1 TGAASWLL
9 ERLSVLRDARDAPG
23 LLAAFQA
30 FSEAVL
36 LLSRLTAERLQ
47 ELGDCPGR
55 KSLAETLQ
63 LLHKCVPL
71 IRLGALAHSRDRQ
84 ADLSQ
89 DSVFQLTER
98 TVRELLSL
106 LTQPRDSSGIFSRQ
120 VSRLQALLSHP
131 EPRRLSE
138 GGFSSL
144 LEAVILHGMLLA
156 ESARPDLQLELVE
169 RCWVLLQLRR
179 SICSHLSRRE
189 EEPGVIQGEHGL
201 ERECHSLRAELEN
214 LDRAALRATL
224 CQILDGFFQE
234 KEPLRQLAEG
244 ALSLAASGCFPA
256 GPGGILRKLQPLIA
270 AFFAQAQRMLRAA
283 DLVLARCSKAQ
294 TAREIREGA
303 EHLRSLLA
311 GLPSLL
317 TETSGNATEQ
327 LQALRCAWARAAERL
342 LRCFEETM
350 GMGEF
355 LELSILE
362 LAKHREWCAAALEC
376 QDPEGFSRHAAH
388 LMGWAR
394 WVVGASTRHVDR
406 ATDPIFRNGLLVWVE
421 QLAKSI
427 LELGAVMALLAGRF
441 SCLQSRD
448 AFSQAASS
456 LLDSALR
463 VQAGLD
469 GSNHPEIL
477 SPLRERV
484 RSTEVEKGLELS
496 PSHAGTRTSTDEA
509 AFQGDIQSHP
519 SSPPENFHLDPWKG
533 EPHPVIAALLGAS
546 RAGDMDAVRAACS
559 VLLELSDGCVGAAR
573 EALPVAE
580 PPQLRV
586 LEQHR
591 DIAALTPRII
601 GLATDTAPRQRPAP
615 GSLLQMALR
624 LSGRI
629 QETREC
635 LAAVAG
641 SWNGLAQQVLGFIL
655 SGDFPRGK
663 QALDETVLALGGAVQ
678 LAGDIAST
686 ACSTENPG
694 PSKVWESFLQLQ
706 AKFSRAQLNTK
717 AFLEK
722 AASFRESCGMEKATL
737 ELHGVR
743 WAVGM
748 CVLLDAMDQ
757 FVGRDVLF
765 LRELSRAMRNK
776 AGPRSLLAAVAENSL
791 RLQEAARLSYL
802 SCPGDRSAREILAL
816 REEIQVLMEAL
827 LDVSNTL
834 LLSPLP
840 TASLA
845 VRFELLRRD
854 VALRAKELLLHMERV
869 NMEQLQLIRDVV
881 GIAPSTLSQK
891 DKERSKE
898 VFEEKANR
906 LMADVQWVRNSLR
919 DAPEAGAQL
928 PSQPDLLSMAEHL
941 LLLTA
946 DVVGSAR
953 QRFRSHWDTGNP
965 CLDTGDPH
973 LDTVVWYWSAKAHY
987 LVTQLRV
994 IHGTDGDILRRL
1006 TECPQREHF
1015 PGSASG
1021 TARLSPAPEP
1031 TEAEPDYP
1039 CRSRG
1044 ASSTMREVGEP
1055 VR

>member
-1 TGAASWLL
+1 AASWLL
-9 ERLSVLRDARDAPG
+9 ECLSVLRDARDAPG

-47 ELGDCPGR
+47 HLGDCPGR
-55 KSLAETLQ
+55 RSLAQTLQ

-71 IRLGALAHSRDRQ
+71 IRTAQHGALTHPRDCQ
-84 ADLSQ
+84 ADLCP
-89 DSVFQLTER
+89 DSVFQMMER

-106 LTQPRDSSGIFSRQ
+106 LTEPRDRSGIFSREL
-120 VSRLQALLSHP
+120 SRLRALLCQP
-131 EPRRLSE
+131 DPLRLSE
-138 GGFSSL
+138 GAFRSH

-156 ESARPDLQLELVE
+156 EAARPDLQLELVE
-169 RCWVLLQLRR
+169 RCWVLLQLKS
-179 SICSHLSRRE
+179 SICSQVSRRE
-189 EEPGVIQGEHGL
+189 EQPGPIQGEHGL

-234 KEPLRQLAEG
+234 EEPLRQLVEG
-244 ALSLAASGCFPA
+244 ALSLAGSGCFPA

-283 DLVLARCSKAQ
+283 DLVLARCAKAQ
-294 TAREIREGA
+294 TAREIREGV
-303 EHLRSLLA
+303 EHLQSLLA
-311 GLPSLL
+311 SLPSLL
-317 TETSGNATEQ
+317 MATSGNAMEQ
-327 LQALRCAWARAAERL
+327 LQALRCAWARATDSI
-342 LRCFEETM
+342 LRCFEETV

-362 LAKHREWCAAALEC
+362 LAKHREGCAAALEC
-376 QDPEGFSRHAAH
+376 RDPEGFSQHAAR
-388 LMGWAR
+388 LTGWAR
-394 WVVGASTRHVDR
+394 WVVGATTRHVDR

-427 LELGAVMALLAGRF
+427 LELGAVTPLLPGRF

-456 LLDSALR
+456 LLDSAIR

-477 SPLRERV
+477 SPLREHV
-484 RSTEVEKGLELS
+484 RSTQVEKGLELS
-496 PSHAGTRTSTDEA
+496 PSYAGVQTSRDEA
-509 AFQGDIQSHP
+509 AFQGDIQSQP
-519 SSPPENFHLDPWKG
+519 SPLDAD
-533 EPHPVIAALLGAS
+533 PVIAALLGAS
-546 RAGDMDAVRAACS
+546 QAGDTGAVRAACS
-559 VLLELSDGCVGAAR
+559 VLRQLSDGCAEAAR

-580 PPQLRV
+580 PAQLRV
-586 LEQHR
+586 LQQHR
-591 DIAALTPRII
+591 DITALTPWII
-601 GLATDTAPRQRPAP
+601 SLATETAPRQPPAP

-624 LSGRI
+624 LSARI
-629 QETREC
+629 RETREC
-635 LAAVAG
+635 LAAMAG

-663 QALDETVLALGGAVQ
+663 QALDETMLALAGAVQ
-678 LAGDIAST
+678 LAGDVAST
-686 ACSTENPG
+686 ACSKENPSASDG
-694 PSKVWESFLQLQ
+694 RESFLQLQ

-717 AFLEK
+717 VFLEQ
-722 AASFRESCGMEKATL
+722 AASFGESCGMEKATL
-737 ELHGVR
+737 EMHGAR

-748 CVLLDAMDQ
+748 RVLLDAMDQ
-757 FVGRDVLF
+757 FVGRDILF
-765 LRELSRAMRNK
+765 LRELSRAVRNK
-776 AGPRSLLAAVAENSL
+776 VGPRNLLAAVAENSL

-802 SCPGDRSAREILAL
+802 SCPGDRGAGEILAL

-845 VRFELLRRD
+845 ARFELLCRD
-854 VALRAKELLLHMERV
+854 VALRAKVLSLHLERV
-869 NMEQLQLIRDVV
+869 NMEQLQLIRDVA
-881 GIAPSTLSQK
+881 GASLSTLSQEER
-891 DKERSKE
+891 ERSKE
-898 VFEEKANR
+898 AFEEKANR
-906 LMADVQWVRNSLR
+906 LMADVQWVRNTLQ

-928 PSQPDLLSMAEHL
+928 PWQPSLLSVADHL

-953 QRFRSHWDTGNP
+953 QRFWSHWDAGNP
-965 CLDTGDPH
+965 CQDTGDPR
-973 LDTVVWYWSAKAHY
+973 LDTMVWYWSAKAHY

-994 IHGTDGDILRRL
+994 IHGMDRDVLRRL
-1006 TECPQREHF
+1006 TERLQRERS
-1015 PGSASG
+1015 PGSPSG
-1021 TARLSPAPEP
+1021 TAGLSPAPEP
-1031 TEAEPDYP
+1031 TEAAGIPS
-1039 CRSRG
+1039 CRSG
-1044 ASSTMREVGEP
+1044 AASGAVWEVGEL

>member
-1 TGAASWLL
+1 AASWLL
-9 ERLSVLRDARDAPG
+9 ECLSVLRDAQDAPG

-47 ELGDCPGR
+47 ELGDCPGW
-55 KSLAETLQ
+55 KSLAQALQ
-63 LLHKCVPL
+63 LLHKCVSL
-71 IRLGALAHSRDRQ
+71 VRAAKHGALTHSRDYQ

-98 TVRELLSL
+98 TTRELLSL
-106 LTQPRDSSGIFSRQ
+106 LREPRDRSGILSQQ
-120 VSRLQALLSHP
+120 VSRLQALLSQP
-131 EPRRLSE
+131 DALRLSE
-138 GGFSSL
+138 GGFSSH

-179 SICSHLSRRE
+179 SICSRMSQRQGQ
-189 EEPGVIQGEHGL
+189 PGSIQGEHGL

-224 CQILDGFFQE
+224 DQILDGFFQE
-234 KEPLRQLAEG
+234 KEPLRQLVEG
-244 ALSLAASGCFPA
+244 ALSLAGSGCFPT
-256 GPGGILRKLQPLIA
+256 GPGGILRKLQPFIA
-270 AFFAQAQRMLRAA
+270 AFFAQAQQMLRAA
-283 DLVLARCSKAQ
+283 DLVLARCAKAQ
-294 TAREIREGA
+294 TAREIREGV

-311 GLPSLL
+311 SLPSLL
-317 TETSGNATEQ
+317 MGTSGNATEQ
-327 LQALRCAWARAAERL
+327 LQALHCAWARATDRL
-342 LRCFEETM
+342 LRCFEETV

-376 QDPEGFSRHAAH
+376 QDPERFSRHAAR
-388 LMGWAR
+388 LTGWAR
-394 WVVGASTRHVDR
+394 WMVGATTRHVDR

-421 QLAKSI
+421 QLAKST
-427 LELGAVMALLAGRF
+427 LELGAVTALLPGRF

-456 LLDSALR
+456 LMVSALR

-477 SPLRERV
+477 NPLREQV
-484 RSTEVEKGLELS
+484 RSTKVEKGLELS
-496 PSHAGTRTSTDEA
+496 PSYAGIQTSTDEA
-509 AFQGDIQSHP
+509 AFQGDIRSHP
-519 SSPPENFHLDPWKG
+519 SHLDL
-533 EPHPVIAALLGAS
+533 HPVIAALLGAS
-546 RAGDMDAVRAACS
+546 QAGDTDTIRAAGC
-559 VLLELSDGCVGAAR
+559 VLLELSDGWVEAAR
-573 EALPVAE
+573 EALPMAE
-580 PPQLRV
+580 PAQLQV
-586 LEQHR
+586 LEQHQ

-601 GLATDTAPRQRPAP
+601 SLATETAPRQPPAP
-615 GSLLQMALR
+615 GSLLQTALR
-624 LSGRI
+624 LSARI
-629 QETREC
+629 HETREC

-663 QALDETVLALGGAVQ
+663 QALDDTMLGLAGAVQ

-686 ACSTENPG
+686 ACSKGNA
-694 PSKVWESFLQLQ
+694 SASHVRESFLQLQ

-717 AFLEK
+717 VFLEQ

-737 ELHGVR
+737 ELHGVQ

-765 LRELSRAMRNK
+765 LRELSRAVRDK
-776 AGPRSLLAAVAENSL
+776 VGPRSLLAATAENSL

-802 SCPGDRSAREILAL
+802 SCPEDCSAREILAL

-854 VALRAKELLLHMERV
+854 VALRAKALLLHMERV
-869 NMEQLQLIRDVV
+869 NMKQLQLIQDVA
-881 GIAPSTLSQK
+881 GASLSTLSQEER
-891 DKERSKE
+891 ERSRE
-898 VFEEKANR
+898 AFEEKADR
-906 LMADVQWVRNSLR
+906 LMADVQWVRNTLR

-928 PSQPDLLSMAEHL
+928 PSQPDLLSMADHL

-946 DVVGSAR
+946 DAVGSAR
-953 QRFRSHWDTGNP
+953 QHFWSHRDTGNA
-965 CLDTGDPH
+965 CGDTGDPH
-973 LDTVVWYWSAKAHY
+973 LDTVLWYWSAKAHY

-994 IHGTDGDILRRL
+994 MHGMDRDILWRL
-1006 TECPQREHF
+1006 TECLQQERF
-1015 PGSASG
+1015 LGSPNG
-1021 TARLSPAPEP
+1021 TAGLSPAPEP
-1031 TEAEPDYP
+1031 TKAARIPP
-1039 CRSRG
+1039 SRSRG
-1044 ASSTMREVGEP
+1044 ASRAVREVGEL